1 MKHPARLKPIN
12 QQLARRIEDTPTGQL
27 PELARAL
34 LLRVAIATDAA
45 GRAWL
50 DLPRLVRFT
59 GRPER
64 AVRDAI
70 VRASELPALLLFVR
84 PETHATLPWQCDGG
98 KAPPPDAWGFWL
110 PDAAMGGSVA
120 AARAACAASIREHI
134 AHAGAYAR
142 AHRLGPELWT
152 VRGEGVAALLGPTIA
167 ANDPSA
173 DNDAPAEDLRP
184 ELARGAR

>member
-1 MKHPARLKPIN
+1 MKHPARLNPIHHR
-12 QQLARRIEDTPTGQL
+12 LARRIEDTPTGKL

-34 LLRVAIATDAA
+34 LLRVAIATDTA
-45 GRAWL
+45 GRAWV

-84 PETHATLPWQCDGG
+84 PETHATLPWECSGG

-110 PDAAMGGSVA
+110 PDAAMGASVA
-120 AARAACAASIREHI
+120 AARGACAESIREHI

-173 DNDAPAEDLRP
+173 DNDAPAEDLHRK
-184 ELARGAR
+184 LVNGAR